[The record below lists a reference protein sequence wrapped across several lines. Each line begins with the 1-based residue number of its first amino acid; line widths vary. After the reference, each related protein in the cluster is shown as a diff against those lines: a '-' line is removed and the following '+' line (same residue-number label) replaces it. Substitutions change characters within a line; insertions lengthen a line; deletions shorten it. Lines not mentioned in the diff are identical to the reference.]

1 MNFLTWSDLH
11 CECWLICA
19 RIPSLEVIGGLVGF
33 EGWVK
38 ILLEHASPVRQS
50 EGDVVEAVVRQ
61 VTAASADFVLVGVE
75 CPLGKHREALAGLTV
90 GELTQGG
97 DQAWSSCVVLEEL
110 YATITSARVVH
121 KLVLSV
127 EIKMRNTTAF
137 HERTASNWAL
147 ALLTNVPDCPFALV
161 EFVKAA
167 RNDS

>member
-1 MNFLTWSDLH
+1 
-11 CECWLICA
+11 
-19 RIPSLEVIGGLVGF
+19 
-33 EGWVK
+33 
-38 ILLEHASPVRQS
+38 
-50 EGDVVEAVVRQ
+50 
-61 VTAASADFVLVGVE
+61 VLVGVE

-110 YATITSARVVH
+110 NATITSARVVH